1 MEYNRIM
8 YNNYLLLYKDIPNL
22 EVYYTN
28 NQYNIKI
35 KYIDNQYIVIHNKK
49 KLMFGDIMELDEQ
62 QITFIYDTIHVIS
75 EFIREIYKK

>member
-1 MEYNRIM
+1 M
-8 YNNYLLLYKDIPNL
+8 YNNYLLLYKDISNL

-49 KLMFGDIMELDEQ
+49 KLMFGDIMELDEH